1 MGRNNL
7 RKQIKLAIRID
18 TDSIGENKIIRR
30 TVKTRNIEFWRIK
43 IISAILKDRVVE
55 ECEC

>member
-30 TVKTRNIEFWRIK
+30 IVKERNVEF
-43 IISAILKDRVVE
+43 
-55 ECEC
+55 